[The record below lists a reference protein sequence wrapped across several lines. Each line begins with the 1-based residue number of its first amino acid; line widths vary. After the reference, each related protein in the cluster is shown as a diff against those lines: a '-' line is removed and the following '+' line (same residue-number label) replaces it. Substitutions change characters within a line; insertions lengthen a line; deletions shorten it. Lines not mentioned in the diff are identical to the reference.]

1 MSQVERADTGRMI
14 KGMSGTREF
23 NQDSET
29 SRQLRSRVVQRLN
42 VPKRSRASSL
52 AAAVLDDSFDPT
64 SAMTIA
70 K

>member
-1 MSQVERADTGRMI
+1 
-14 KGMSGTREF
+14 MSGTREF

-29 SRQLRSRVVQRLN
+29 SRQLRSRVVRRLN

-52 AAAVLDDSFDPT
+52 AAALLDDSFDPT